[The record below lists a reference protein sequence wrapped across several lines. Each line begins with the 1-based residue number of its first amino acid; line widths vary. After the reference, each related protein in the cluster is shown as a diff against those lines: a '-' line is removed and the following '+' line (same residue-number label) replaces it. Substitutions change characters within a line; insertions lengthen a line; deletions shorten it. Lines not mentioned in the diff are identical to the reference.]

1 MAGQDANGAAAA
13 LSEAPVLV
21 VDPDGDQ
28 RRKVAAILKR
38 AGFRVKVIESGEAAL
53 EEARRERPNLV
64 VLEVRLSDI
73 SGYEV
78 CRSLKDQFGDAVGVI
93 FVSRD
98 RTETSD
104 RVAGLM
110 IGADDYMGKPLAA
123 DELVARAS
131 RLVRRTTAYDHLN
144 APALRAGLTSREL
157 EVLGLLADGHNQ
169 QAIAERLFVSPR
181 TVGKH
186 IEHILAKLPARSR
199 AEAVAIAYQRGLHA
213 SAAHPAT
220 TNR

>member
-1 MAGQDANGAAAA
+1 MAGQDANGAPEG
-13 LSEAPVLV
+13 LNEPPVLV

-28 RRKVAAILKR
+28 RREVAAMLER
-38 AGFRVKVIESGEAAL
+38 AGFRVKVIESGEEAL

-78 CRSLKDQFGDAVGVI
+78 CRALKDQFGDAVGVI
-93 FVSRD
+93 FVSGD

-131 RLVRRTTAYDHLN
+131 RLARRTEAYDHLK
-144 APALRAGLTSREL
+144 APSVRAGLTSREL
-157 EVLGLLADGHNQ
+157 EVLRLLADGHNQ

-199 AEAVAIAYQRGLHA
+199 AEAVAIAYRRGLHA
-213 SAAHPAT
+213 TPGGEAG
-220 TNR
+220 

>member
-1 MAGQDANGAAAA
+1 LAGQDANGAAARR
-13 LSEAPVLV
+13 SEAPVLV

-28 RRKVAAILKR
+28 RREVATMLER
-38 AGFRVKVIESGEAAL
+38 AGFRVKVIESGEEAL

-78 CRSLKDQFGDAVGVI
+78 CRALKDEFGDAVGVI

-110 IGADDYMGKPLAA
+110 IGADDYMCKPLAA
-123 DELVARAS
+123 DELVARA
-131 RLVRRTTAYDHLN
+131 RGLARRTEAHEHLG
-144 APALRAGLTSREL
+144 APALRAGLTPREL
-157 EVLGLLADGHNQ
+157 EVLQLLADGHNQ
-169 QAIAERLFVSPR
+169 EAIAERLFVSPR

-186 IEHILAKLPARSR
+186 IEHILSKLPARSR

-213 SAAHPAT
+213 PTEAGRAT
-220 TNR
+220 V